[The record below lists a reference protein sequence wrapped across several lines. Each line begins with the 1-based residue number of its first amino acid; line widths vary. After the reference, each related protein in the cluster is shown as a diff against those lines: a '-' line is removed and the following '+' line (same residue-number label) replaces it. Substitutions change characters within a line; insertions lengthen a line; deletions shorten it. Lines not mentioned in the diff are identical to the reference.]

1 VSITLLIFFAVAGMT
16 LVGGLLAVVLKDV
29 FRAALGLVLSL
40 LGVAGLYLML
50 AAQFLAAAQVL
61 VYIGG
66 VAVLILFAIML
77 TKNVRSP
84 HQRSWGSSL
93 IPAALLF
100 LLLTPALCIIAMQI
114 AGPRPMGLDEQINY
128 IDELAH
134 LLMQDYMVPFEVVS
148 LVLLAAFIGAI
159 VIARRKPE
167 YEDEADGGEAK

>member
-1 VSITLLIFFAVAGMT
+1 MSITLLIFFAVAGMT
-16 LVGGLLAVVLKDV
+16 LLGGLLAVVLKDV
-29 FRAALGLVLSL
+29 FRAALGLILSL

-93 IPAALLF
+93 IPGVLLF

-114 AGPRPMGLDEQINY
+114 AGSTP
-128 IDELAH
+128 H
-134 LLMQDYMVPFEVVS
+134 
-148 LVLLAAFIGAI
+148 GA
-159 VIARRKPE
+159 
-167 YEDEADGGEAK
+167 G